1 MHGVCTG
8 ELIQEPVN
16 SIMAVTAQDWLR
28 VSHRPDEASGLFGR
42 ATKTSVADYADSTV
56 PDALFSQ
63 SRPVLHRRRPTTPG
77 SISSS
82 RSTEDILERNTLALN
97 PVTGP
102 GATTFSS
109 VASAFD
115 FQHHLGSDPAI
126 ELLVLKRI
134 LLRECLLSRLEA
146 GCCQLRKQCRR
157 PLASDSATDP
167 LGGGAEGVVE
177 LLSRMRD
184 ATVGV
189 IEAVAVW
196 REDMDGRPPSAFV
209 WHGENY
215 LLKITSD
222 LNFLAG
228 VEPLVAALKVLM

>member
-1 MHGVCTG
+1 
-8 ELIQEPVN
+8 
-16 SIMAVTAQDWLR
+16 MAVTAQDWLR
-28 VSHRPDEASGLFGR
+28 VSPGPDEISGLFGS
-42 ATKTSVADYADSTV
+42 ATKTSVADYANSTV

-63 SRPVLHRRRPTTPG
+63 TRPVLHKRRPMVPG
-77 SISSS
+77 PISSS
-82 RSTEDILERNTLALN
+82 RRTEDRFERTTIALK

-115 FQHHLGSDPAI
+115 FQHHLGGDPAI

-146 GCCQLRKQCRR
+146 VCCQLRKQCRR
-157 PLASDSATDP
+157 PLALDSVASSQGEST
-167 LGGGAEGVVE
+167 EGVVE
-177 LLSRMRD
+177 MLSRMRD

-196 REDMDGRPPSAFV
+196 REDMTGHPPSAFV

-215 LLKITSD
+215 LLKITND

-228 VEPLVAALKVLM
+228 VEPLVTALKVRL